1 MRSGLV
7 DGSELGGVGL
17 FLFQRDACDG
27 LADNHPF
34 GGNGLTIRNAR
45 NGDGKAVTAARYGF
59 DDSATGAMERERFT
73 KKEDVLGEIALFDE
87 GPWPEGA
94 EQFFFWDELLRV
106 IREVEKEVEG
116 FSIEGQRL
124 VAPRKAPLGAIDL
137 VLLKSDQTICNQG
150 HGPDKTQSRRS
161 CGGLGDAILDVV
173 EELDERMDTILRLY
187 GIETSQV

>member
-1 MRSGLV
+1 MLTHVTTALDLMNAGVPTDLV
-7 DGSELGGVGL
+7 FQLKDIDLQQVLTSEV
-17 FLFQRDACDG
+17 
-27 LADNHPF
+27 
-34 GGNGLTIRNAR
+34 
-45 NGDGKAVTAARYGF
+45 
-59 DDSATGAMERERFT
+59 
-73 KKEDVLGEIALFDE
+73 
-87 GPWPEGA
+87 
-94 EQFFFWDELLRV
+94 LRV